1 VRRALPLVI
10 GAAVSALLTVVC
22 LRHGADLAR
31 ALRRVPPIAFA
42 VATLLHLVVVGI
54 RTEAWRLT
62 LAALGSRPPLA
73 VAHWASAVGFLAG
86 TVEGHAI
93 LPARMA
99 VARKLAP
106 ADVPGLRQM
115 LLSDVPVFAIECCL
129 IAALLPLA
137 ATRIDGAPGWSVLL
151 APVGAV
157 GAVLGLRL
165 LHKRLSAS
173 PLAGGLKILAT
184 PGLRVRLAAL
194 AAAIVALTYV
204 RVWILIGAV
213 GMANGPADAAVA
225 YVAVTLAG
233 QLPIGPAA
241 GPAGMVVIA
250 GEGALAKA
258 AAAGL
263 AISATSI
270 GAVILYLVVV
280 GAASIPR
287 RVSALRDRSDVSGG
301 TRSR

>member
-1 VRRALPLVI
+1 MRRALPLVI
-10 GAAVSALLTVVC
+10 GAAVFALLVAVC

-31 ALRRVPPIAFA
+31 ALQRVPPTAFA
-42 VATLLHLVVVGI
+42 AATLLHVVVVGI

-165 LHKRLSAS
+165 LHKHLSAS

-184 PGLRVRLAAL
+184 PGLRGRLAAL

-213 GMANGPADAAVA
+213 GLADRPADAAVA
-225 YVAVTLAG
+225 YIAVTLAG

-250 GEGALAKA
+250 GEGGLAQA

-270 GAVILYLVVV
+270 GAVILYLVVA
-280 GAASIPR
+280 GAVSIPR
-287 RVSALRDRSDVSGG
+287 IRKAARATL
-301 TRSR
+301 THP